1 MILHLNISEDKEL
14 RNAILSEVR
23 AAIKSDIRNTIKD
36 TVNSAMEEK
45 APKINEAIDKFL
57 ERVKNNAQ
65 EQIDW
70 IVCQVDRISDDAKK
84 ELNKSVA
91 LVSDKM
97 DPFDKTYLEKISIE
111 VSKRITDVLC
121 HDPHFIA
128 IIEKEVIKN
137 LVEAFKNHIEKN

>member
-23 AAIKSDIRNTIKD
+23 AAIKNDIRNTIKD
-36 TVNSAMEEK
+36 TVNSVIEEK
-45 APKINEAIDKFL
+45 KPKINESVDKFL
-57 ERVKNNAQ
+57 DHIKDNTNERVN
-65 EQIDW
+65 W
-70 IVCQVDRISDDAKK
+70 IIREVDRISDSAKK
-84 ELNKSVA
+84 EINKSAA

-97 DPFDKTYLEKISIE
+97 NPFDKTYLEKISIE
-111 VSKRITDVLC
+111 VSKRTTDALC

-128 IIEKEVIKN
+128 NVEKEVIKN